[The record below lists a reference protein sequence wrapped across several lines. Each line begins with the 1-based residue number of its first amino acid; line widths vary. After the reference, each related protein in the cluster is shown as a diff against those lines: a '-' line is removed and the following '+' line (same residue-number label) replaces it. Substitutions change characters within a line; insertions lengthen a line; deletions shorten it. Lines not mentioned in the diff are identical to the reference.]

1 MSEPLS
7 PFDLEL
13 LHGRNFA
20 YVAVNRPDGS
30 PHVTITWID
39 AADGHVLVNTA
50 SGRVKDRLLRRD
62 PRVTVAVQ
70 DGADGYRWTRIE
82 GTVVEFAT
90 GEEAEHHID
99 TLNRKYNDGE
109 PWTYQP
115 DQERLLLRI
124 RPDRIYREE

>member
-1 MSEPLS
+1 MSATLS

-20 YVAVNRPDGS
+20 YVAVNRPNGP

-39 AADGHVLVNTA
+39 EADGHVLVNTA
-50 SGRVKDRLLRRD
+50 VGRVKDRLLRRD
-62 PRVTVAVQ
+62 PRVSVSVH

-90 GEEAEHHID
+90 GQEAGRHID
-99 TLNRKYNDGE
+99 ALSRKYHDGE
-109 PWTYQP
+109 PWTQQP
-115 DQERLLLRI
+115 GQIRLLLRI